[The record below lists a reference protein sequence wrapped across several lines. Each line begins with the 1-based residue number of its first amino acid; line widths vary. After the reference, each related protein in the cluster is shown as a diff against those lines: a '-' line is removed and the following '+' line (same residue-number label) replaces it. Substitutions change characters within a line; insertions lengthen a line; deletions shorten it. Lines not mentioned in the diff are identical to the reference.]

1 MNSGIDINKIN
12 LDNCTCAHG
21 AAFYKNIDILEML
34 IDKKIDV
41 NIKDISGKNI
51 LHLLCKDSIDENT
64 PAGSGDAPT
73 SQEQKQAELA
83 AKSQK
88 LVKLVRRLVLDLKMN
103 VNERDANEFTPF
115 MYACEHENLELI
127 DTLIELQADI
137 EYTSGEGINGMLLSI
152 VNSCPKVARKLI
164 ASGFNVK
171 TSNSASLNCSY
182 ITDAA
187 YLNDIDILRVLIEAG
202 CDINETKED
211 ENGVILN
218 PLWVRIYLMCF
229 FRVERIFK
237 NFSIH
242 VSILDEEQIS

>member
-1 MNSGIDINKIN
+1 MNSGVDLNKIN

-21 AAFYKNIDILEML
+21 AAFYKNVDILEML
-34 IDKKIDV
+34 IDKHIDV

-51 LHLLCKDSIDENT
+51 LHLLCKDSLDENT
-64 PAGSGDAPT
+64 PSGGYSDSGAAQAEAGG
-73 SQEQKQAELA
+73 SQEQRDAELA
-83 AKSQK
+83 LKNQK
-88 LVKLVRRLVLDLKMN
+88 LIKLVRRLVVDLKMN
-103 VNERDANEFTPF
+103 IDEKDANEFTPF

-127 DTLIELQADI
+127 QALIDLKADI
-137 EYTSGEGINGMLLSI
+137 EYTSSEGINGMLLSI

-164 ASGFNVK
+164 SAGFNVK
-171 TSNSASLNCSY
+171 TSNSAALNCSY

-218 PLWVRIYLMCF
+218 PLWVNIN
-229 FRVERIFK
+229 FK
-237 NFSIH
+237 F
-242 VSILDEEQIS
+242 LKLW